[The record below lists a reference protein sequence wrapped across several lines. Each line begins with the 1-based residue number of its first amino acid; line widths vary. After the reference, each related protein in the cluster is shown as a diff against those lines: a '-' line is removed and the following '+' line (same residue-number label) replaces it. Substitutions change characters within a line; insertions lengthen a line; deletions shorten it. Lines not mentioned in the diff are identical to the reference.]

1 MSTRILTFLLILILL
16 SGCSPA
22 ISPAMLPAPQS
33 QPATATHTP
42 IPPSATPTLEPSP
55 TPTPSA
61 TSSPSPTP
69 LPHLLPQSL
78 GANLENFPEGYSP
91 LTGLLVPNSED
102 LSLPALLVSLS
113 HFPPSVRP
121 QTGLS
126 FAAQVYEIY
135 ITEGMTRFLAV
146 FYGEF
151 PRAIPNLSNPARQEP
166 FSATNVAGTSLLG
179 NRVWWDENRDGIQ
192 QPFEPGL
199 GGITVDLLSPEGET
213 LSSTVTDPNGYYAFA
228 VAPGTYLLHVHPPEG
243 TQFTLPNRFAE
254 DMDSDADE
262 SGTIG
267 PIAFDATNLDWDAG
281 LTMNTSPTNASED
294 TNSISGSTS
303 VGTGPGMLLSFENQA
318 NAGISGVRSAR
329 EAYVPIIQA
338 FSNSCLIA
346 ASKSKEVQVNICRNV
361 YTKGNVNQAGIS
373 VSEMR
378 ALAQANRNPNRP
390 LNYSGNLFTRQA
402 PQGGQEA
409 RQINVFYSWL
419 NQARWVYDEAAQ
431 AYWRY
436 HDYGDPQKVGQF
448 TPALDRL
455 TGRPVLFENIVI
467 LFVEHLPRTST
478 IIDLNMGPG
487 TAGRAMVIRNG
498 RIYEN
503 LRWSMIGE
511 EYERKTGMTRPLRL
525 QYADG
530 TPFPLAPGHTWFHV
544 VTPASGIQSLEN
556 GIWKLIFVAPAGTR

>member
-1 MSTRILTFLLILILL
+1 MSTRILKLLLIIILL
-16 SGCSPA
+16 LGCSPA
-22 ISPAMLPAPQS
+22 LSPAMLPAPQS
-33 QPATATHTP
+33 KPATATHTP

-55 TPTPSA
+55 TPIPSA
-61 TSSPSPTP
+61 TPSPTPTP

-78 GANLENFPEGYSP
+78 GPALENFPEGYSP

-151 PRAIPNLSNPARQEP
+151 PRALPNLSNPARQEP
-166 FSATNVAGTSLLG
+166 FSANNAAGISLLG
-179 NRVWWDENRDGIQ
+179 NRIWWDENRDGIQ

-199 GGITVDLLSPEGET
+199 GGITIDLLSPEGEM
-213 LSSTVTDPNGYYAFA
+213 LSSTVTDANGYYAFA
-228 VAPGTYLLHVHPPEG
+228 AAPGTYLLRVHPPEG
-243 TQFTLPNRFAE
+243 AQFTIPNRFAE

-267 PIAFDATNLDWDAG
+267 PIAFESTNLDWDAG
-281 LTMNTSPTNASED
+281 LALNISPTNASEGA
-294 TNSISGSTS
+294 NSTSGSTS
-303 VGTGPGMLLSFENQA
+303 LGTGPGTLLSFENQA

-346 ASKSKEVQVNICRNV
+346 ASKSKEVQVNICRSV

-390 LNYSGNLFTRQA
+390 VNYSGNLFTRQA

-448 TPALDRL
+448 IPALDRL

-478 IIDLNMGPG
+478 IIDLNMGAG
-487 TAGRAMVIRNG
+487 TAGRAIVIRNG

-511 EYERKTGMTRPLRL
+511 EYERQTGMTRPVRLR
-525 QYADG
+525 YPDG

-544 VTPASGIQSLEN
+544 VTPASGIQPLEN